1 MEREE
6 FKEQLDELRTLITDG
21 IAYLLVWRG
30 LMVEDEES
38 AKALNRYRGMFLPAR
53 SACLNMAL
61 MQFSKVFDKDTRT
74 ISLRNLLTAAQNDP
88 IKLAPNATESD
99 LTQISQDI
107 DTIENILEKLK
118 NHRDQRLAHHD
129 AIKKSDTHITY
140 GEVTKLVE
148 DIKTMYNSLTK
159 SHDRSITSYDW
170 LSRET
175 ERHTSNV
182 VDVIREDMQRH
193 IAKYKKGK

>member
-1 MEREE
+1 MERED
-6 FKEQLDELRTLITDG
+6 FKHQLDELGKVITDG
-21 IAYLLVWRG
+21 ISYLLVWRG

-53 SACLNMAL
+53 SALLKMAL
-61 MQFSKVFDKDTRT
+61 MQFAKVFDKDTRA

-88 IKLAPNATESD
+88 INLTPHATESE

-107 DTIENILEKLK
+107 DAIEDVLRRLK

-129 AIKKSDTHITY
+129 AITESDASITY

-170 LSRET
+170 LSREV

-182 VDVIREDMQRH
+182 VGVMRDDMKRH
-193 IAKYKKGK
+193 ISKYKTDK

>member
-1 MEREE
+1 MERQD
-6 FKEQLDELRTLITDG
+6 FKHQLDELGKVITDG
-21 IAYLLVWRG
+21 ISYLLVWRG

-53 SACLNMAL
+53 SALLKMAL
-61 MQFSKVFDKDTRT
+61 MQFAKVFDKDTRA

-88 IKLAPNATESD
+88 INLTPHAIENE
-99 LTQISQDI
+99 LTQIRKDI
-107 DTIENILEKLK
+107 DAIDDLLRRLK

-129 AIKKSDTHITY
+129 AITESDASITY

-159 SHDRSITSYDW
+159 SHDRSTTSYDW
-170 LSRET
+170 LSSET

-182 VDVIREDMQRH
+182 VGVMRDDMKRH
-193 IAKYKKGK
+193 ISKYKSGK